1 MLLRSCSYPVKELLW
16 LESQWPNC
24 LFCNSGGPQA
34 LEVRWGPQTPNVYLH
49 FYLISFS
56 YNTVYNSHF
65 LVFFINSFTNVS
77 SGAQNRILKAQQEIS
92 VGKRLKI
99 NLFVKCPVPISF
111 TICTRRLNSCMF
123 QVFRPRGFRE
133 QELI

>member
-1 MLLRSCSYPVKELLW
+1 M
-16 LESQWPNC
+16 
-24 LFCNSGGPQA
+24 GPTN
-34 LEVRWGPQTPNVYLH
+34 PQRILK
-49 FYLISFS
+49 FLSYLIQLQHCI
-56 YNTVYNSHF
+56 NSHF
-65 LVFFINSFTNVS
+65 LIFCYEFFHERL
-77 SGAQNRILKAQQEIS
+77 SGAQNINLKAQQEIS

-111 TICTRRLNSCMF
+111 TICTRILNSCMC